1 MAKCAI
7 CEKGQITGHRIS
19 IERSQVS
26 RRANR
31 KWKPN
36 VKKVKI
42 VEVATLK
49 SQVILVQNY
58 LPSHGNG
65 NPLQCS
71 CLENPRDGEAW
82 WAAVYRVAQSWTR
95 LKQLSSSS
103 SRNNYRVSYLHYKRF
118 VSICNIAHRFSTVM
132 QHT

>member
-36 VKKVKI
+36 VKSIYVCTRCMRSNKI
-42 VEVATLK
+42 
-49 SQVILVQNY
+49 
-58 LPSHGNG
+58 
-65 NPLQCS
+65 
-71 CLENPRDGEAW
+71 
-82 WAAVYRVAQSWTR
+82 TR
-95 LKQLSSSS
+95 A
-103 SRNNYRVSYLHYKRF
+103 
-118 VSICNIAHRFSTVM
+118 I
-132 QHT
+132 

>member
-42 VEVATLK
+42 VEDNGSHRCWGIVAYVNTCFT
-49 SQVILVQNY
+49 SCYAILQQN
-58 LPSHGNG
+58 HK
-65 NPLQCS
+65 NP
-71 CLENPRDGEAW
+71 PP
-82 WAAVYRVAQSWTR
+82 
-95 LKQLSSSS
+95 
-103 SRNNYRVSYLHYKRF
+103 
-118 VSICNIAHRFSTVM
+118 
-132 QHT
+132 

>member
-42 VEVATLK
+42 VED
-49 SQVILVQNY
+49 
-58 LPSHGNG
+58 NG
-65 NPLQCS
+65 NVCVPTRLH
-71 CLENPRDGEAW
+71 
-82 WAAVYRVAQSWTR
+82 AQSNSKR
-95 LKQLSSSS
+95 MIKAILFDFKK
-103 SRNNYRVSYLHYKRF
+103 NGFFSY
-118 VSICNIAHRFSTVM
+118 IEI
-132 QHT
+132 

>member
-42 VEVATLK
+42 VEDNRTVK
-49 SQVILVQNY
+49 YIY
-58 LPSHGNG
+58 F
-65 NPLQCS
+65 C
-71 CLENPRDGEAW
+71 
-82 WAAVYRVAQSWTR
+82 TR
-95 LKQLSSSS
+95 CMLYNKITSA
-103 SRNNYRVSYLHYKRF
+103 
-118 VSICNIAHRFSTVM
+118 I
-132 QHT
+132 

>member
-42 VEVATLK
+42 VERQRQCK
-49 SQVILVQNY
+49 IY
-58 LPSHGNG
+58 LRLHKMYAFQQDYTRNLIPS
-65 NPLQCS
+65 
-71 CLENPRDGEAW
+71 E
-82 WAAVYRVAQSWTR
+82 
-95 LKQLSSSS
+95 
-103 SRNNYRVSYLHYKRF
+103 
-118 VSICNIAHRFSTVM
+118 
-132 QHT
+132 